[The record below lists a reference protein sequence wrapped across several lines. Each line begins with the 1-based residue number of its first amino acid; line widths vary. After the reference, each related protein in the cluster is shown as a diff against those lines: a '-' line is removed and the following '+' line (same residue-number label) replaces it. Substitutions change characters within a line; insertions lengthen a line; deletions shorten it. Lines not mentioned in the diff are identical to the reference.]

1 MMKNQKIRFFN
12 SGLYYK
18 TAFYTEYD
26 LVNVFDNIDDDYSY
40 REYVSYNYDLM
51 KTRYSEAELKN
62 LEEDEIDD
70 LVYNDFYQDINKFD
84 TLYSPLIFKEEIA
97 LDCGLIPFNYNFE
110 LFGNVNFLAL
120 SDSGFDP
127 SIKTDL
133 LFKLDAYQVLT
144 DNSIDELSYF
154 FGSYSKDIAKRV
166 LGDDVYNRVIE
177 AINDEVIW

>member
-1 MMKNQKIRFFN
+1 MQKIRFFN
-12 SGLYYK
+12 SGLYNEPSFYK
-18 TAFYTEYD
+18 QYE
-26 LVNVFDNIDDDYSY
+26 VEHVFDNIDDDYSY
-40 REYVSYNYDLM
+40 REYVSYNDDLM

-120 SDSGFDP
+120 GESGFDP
-127 SIKTDL
+127 SIKTNL

-144 DNSIDELSYF
+144 DNSIDQHSPF
-154 FGSYSKDIAKRV
+154 FGTYSKDIAKRV
-166 LGDDVYNRVIE
+166 LGDEIYNRVIE
-177 AINDEVIW
+177 TINDEVIW